1 MRTLDVETLLPHAHA
16 LARATG
22 DDRVHV
28 VIEAIRALRTLG
40 PRAAPHVDAVS
51 SLLDHHSVDVRYF
64 AALFIGE
71 CAGEDSARHARRLS
85 ALLTDPSAHARRASL
100 TAIGLLRRSAATHL
114 RHVAPELLPA
124 ATQWPDECVGNG
136 YAAGTAT
143 AGPCVQLGGKAI
155 GSRVVIEALGLGD
168 SSSSDSGDGAK
179 KATTASRSNNSG
191 AATVAD
197 EKRRARAHE
206 LTSLLPLTARRQLA
220 AELAEISRDRA
231 ADVASAALL
240 ALSDLGSRAA
250 PFAGYR
256 RWRDSGEIVARSRE
270 IFTAPFAGYAPPRT
284 AYNE

>member
-1 MRTLDVETLLPHAHA
+1 MRTLGVEALLPHAHA

-28 VIEAIRALRTLG
+28 AIEAIRALRTLG
-40 PRAAPHVDAVS
+40 PRAAPHVDAAS

-71 CAGEDSARHARRLS
+71 CAGRDSARHARRLS

-100 TAIGLLRRSAATHL
+100 TAIGLLRRSAAIHL

-124 ATQWPDECVGNG
+124 ATQWPDD
-136 YAAGTAT
+136 
-143 AGPCVQLGGKAI
+143 GPDGCAQLRGRAI

-168 SSSSDSGDGAK
+168 SSSSDGAK
-179 KATTASRSNNSG
+179 KAATTSRSNNSG
-191 AATVAD
+191 ATDAD
-197 EKRRARAHE
+197 EKRRARAYE
-206 LTSLLPLTARRQLA
+206 LCTLLPLTSRRQLA
-220 AELAEISRDRA
+220 AELAEISRDRD

-250 PFAGYR
+250 PFAGY
-256 RWRDSGEIVARSRE
+256 
-270 IFTAPFAGYAPPRT
+270 APPRI
-284 AYNE
+284 AHNE